1 MPTAST
7 SYANGSVFTVNLRT
21 DQSLKKFFETS
32 AVSSRFGANEP
43 SFDLA
48 VVQFDD
54 DGDPGLGQ
62 VDAAI
67 ARIREVRRAP
77 ASLVAGALVVV
88 FIHGWHHGGEWHRN
102 ASIADDQADGD
113 DHFHGFRRILQN
125 LTYREMERPS
135 SASGLPAGR
144 RVIGVYLTWNGDPQS
159 GFLGA
164 VARLPRGSEA
174 SFWDRYG
181 IAERIG
187 AAYELRETLRRLVR
201 AVKDV
206 PGPESPLV
214 LIGHSMGALMM
225 QSAYATLLEQGE
237 LVLPP
242 AGALAGPARVTS
254 NGAPVL
260 FPNLVLSLNSAA
272 DSDYARRI
280 LTAYNGLGLTK
291 VADGTQVGYN
301 APLLVSVTS
310 ATDTA
315 TRDWWPRARWG
326 RLTDGHDPTLV
337 THSFR
342 IPASL
347 SGAPCL
353 GVRGVPDFGQS
364 WHCIHEPRPA
374 RAATPSIRVDLP
386 TRERTD
392 LNDRNVEHVQY
403 ELAPTRGEWTPCLQW
418 VFQVPG
424 EVIAEH
430 NEIFQ
435 PTPRALM
442 LALIQI
448 SGAVAS
454 LARDWDDTFV
464 P

>member
-7 SYANGSVFTVNLRT
+7 SYANGSVFSVHLRT
-21 DQSLKKFFETS
+21 DQSLKKLFETRT
-32 AVSSRFGANEP
+32 VSSQFGANEP

-54 DGDPGLGQ
+54 DGRPGIGQ
-62 VDAAI
+62 VDAAV
-67 ARIREVRRAP
+67 ARVREVRQAP
-77 ASLVAGALVVV
+77 ASLLAGALVVV
-88 FIHGWHHGGEWHRN
+88 FIHGWHHGGEWHRT
-102 ASIADDQADGD
+102 ASIPDDQPDGD
-113 DHFHGFRRILQN
+113 DHFHGFRRILQS

-187 AAYELRETLRRLVR
+187 AAHDLRETLRRIVI
-201 AVKDV
+201 AVKHE

-225 QSAYATLLEQGE
+225 QSAYATLLEQGA
-237 LVLPP
+237 LVPPP
-242 AGALAGPARVTS
+242 AGAPAGPTRVIS

-260 FPNLVLSLNSAA
+260 FPDLVLSLNSAA

-280 LTAYNGLGLTK
+280 LTAYESLGLTK
-291 VADGTQVGYN
+291 VADGAQVGYN

-342 IPASL
+342 LQASP
-347 SGAPCL
+347 SGSPCL

-364 WHCIHEPRPA
+364 WHCIHEPRPP
-374 RAATPSIRVDLP
+374 RAATPSILVDLP

-403 ELAPTRGEWTPCLQW
+403 ELAPRRAEWMPCLQW
-418 VFQVPG
+418 IFQVP
-424 EVIAEH
+424 EDVIAEH

-435 PTPRALM
+435 PTPRALI